1 MQLPPSSSL
10 TGIVKHYLV
19 LESERYL
26 DADYRLFS
34 DGNPGLIFHY
44 HTPLIQFTPG
54 SAVGNSQPN
63 SFLYGQITQYKD
75 LRSNGKLGMV
85 AVVLQP
91 SGIYSLLGISANE
104 LNNRIIR
111 LSEIFGREALELE
124 EHVLGAANIPA
135 ILEQVENFLIKK
147 TIHKQHPHPVFEE
160 SLTLI
165 YQSKGRIT
173 IQELLKQLP
182 ITERQLERSYHE
194 RIGITP
200 KKFTDIIRFQH
211 FLKLLQNDHG
221 ENNISDAVYDAGF
234 YDHSHLTNYF
244 KRYTGITPTQYQLNP
259 HLLAINFMKMR

>member
-1 MQLPPSSSL
+1 M
-10 TGIVKHYLV
+10 
-19 LESERYL
+19 

-34 DGNPGLIFHY
+34 DGNPGIIFHFQ
-44 HTPLIQFTPG
+44 TPLIQFTHE
-54 SAVGNSQPN
+54 SAVGNTQPN

-75 LRSNGKLGMV
+75 LRANGKLGMV

-104 LNNRIIR
+104 LNNRTIR

-135 ILEQVENFLIKK
+135 ILESVKNFLIKK

-160 SLTLI
+160 SLKLI
-165 YQSKGRIT
+165 YESRGRIT
-173 IQELLKQLP
+173 MQELLKQLP
-182 ITERQLERSYHE
+182 ITERQLERNFNE

-211 FLKLLQNDHG
+211 FLKLLQHDQR
-221 ENNISDAVYDAGF
+221 ENKISDAVYDAGY

-244 KRYTGITPTQYQLNP
+244 KRFTGITPTQYQHNP